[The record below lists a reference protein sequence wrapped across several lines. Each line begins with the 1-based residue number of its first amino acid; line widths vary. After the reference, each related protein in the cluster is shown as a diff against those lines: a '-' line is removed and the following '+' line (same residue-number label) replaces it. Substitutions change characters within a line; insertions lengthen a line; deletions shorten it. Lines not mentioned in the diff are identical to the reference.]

1 MKPQKLHYLSG
12 LLLSVFI
19 GLHLFNHF
27 WSIWGIE
34 KHIEL
39 MHLLRH
45 FYRSIPIEVLIIGAV
60 CVQIVSGCWL
70 FIHQRKRSQTFFERL
85 QLWSGIYLAFFLTI
99 HLSAVLVGRL
109 VWHLDTNFYFG
120 VAGLNTFPF
129 NLFFVPYYCF
139 AILAFFAHI
148 AAIHSRKM
156 RQNILGLTPIAQAKI
171 ILWKGFLVTFLLLY
185 GLTNHFQGVSIPI
198 EYNVLIG
205 K

>member
-1 MKPQKLHYLSG
+1 MKLQKLHYFSG

-19 GLHLFNHF
+19 ALHLFNHF
-27 WSIWGIE
+27 WSIWGAE

-45 FYRSIPIEVLIIGAV
+45 FYRHILVEVLIVGAV

-70 FIHQRKRSQTFFERL
+70 FVRQRKKAQTFFERL
-85 QLWSGIYLAFFLTI
+85 QLRSGLYLAFFLSI

-109 VWHLDTNFYFG
+109 VLHLDTNFYFG

-129 NLFFVPYYCF
+129 NLFFVPYYAF
-139 AILAFFAHI
+139 AILAFFAHL

-156 RQNILGLTPIAQAKI
+156 HQNILGLTPIAQAKL
-171 ILWKGFLVTFLLLY
+171 ILWIGFLAAFLLLY
-185 GLTNHFQGVSIPI
+185 GLTNHFQGVAIPV
-198 EYNVLIG
+198 EYNILIG